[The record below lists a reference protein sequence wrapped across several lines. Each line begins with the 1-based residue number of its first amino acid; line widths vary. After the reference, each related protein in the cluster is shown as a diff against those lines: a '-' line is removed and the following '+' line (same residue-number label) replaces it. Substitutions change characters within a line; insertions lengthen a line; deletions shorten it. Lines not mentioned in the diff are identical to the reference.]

1 MSKYCCKGTDGKF
14 KDCNYNKYTAITNT
28 NDKKRVGDDESCDTS
43 VTTTTTTIGGG
54 GVVTTTT
61 TIRGGTPTTSY
72 KVCYGTSEP
81 IKKGCKD
88 PGTTKGNP
96 NPEGLIYK
104 VQKCLGFTLGNG
116 LDGFFGPR
124 TEGAL
129 QAKKGRKDFMASE
142 VSDICKDY
150 DQKPDV
156 KKDEPKVLTPEEQE
170 AYWQDLVDRELISRK
185 GTTFETKSGI
195 MYVVK
200 TEIDNPDVKLQI
212 EPNSSEWDPDKADYY
227 LLERVAP
234 GKKTGKLKKLVY
246 RTTVNDETKRTFQQ
260 LNIPWYPDEEMEY
273 VNESKNQ
280 YKVFSNKLNR
290 ILKGILNEQKIGGG
304 SNASTIQ
311 GRQNLNLQTTTT
323 TTQQITTQGSG
334 TQQTFTKP
342 ETTSSGGK
350 TEGKT
355 CREKLVDYIVAS
367 TNTEYRNEPLPGEKM
382 AICDCYQ
389 TGMYD
394 EGMILTKDDF
404 LGKVTKDREGFNLLN
419 NKLNMREIRK
429 MFNEG
434 KRVAGFETNVN
445 YRDRTFLTT
454 GCKMSD
460 PRLKRG
466 DLKENVKSHISEAI
480 NKKKKLTESIVNKIT
495 KKLI

>member
-1 MSKYCCKGTDGKF
+1 
-14 KDCNYNKYTAITNT
+14 
-28 NDKKRVGDDESCDTS
+28 
-43 VTTTTTTIGGG
+43 VTPP
-54 GVVTTTT
+54 VTPA
-61 TIRGGTPTTSY
+61 TPTTRY

-81 IKKGCKD
+81 IKKDCKD

-129 QAKKGRKDFMASE
+129 QAKKGRGHFTASE

-260 LNIPWYPDEEMEY
+260 LNIPWYPDEVMEY

-304 SNASTIQ
+304 SGSNISTMQ
-311 GRQNLNLQTTTT
+311 GRQNLNFQTTTT
-323 TTQQITTQGSG
+323 TTQPITTTTTTQPSNIQGSQNDEKTDEFSAQNCKKYVIMYLTG
-334 TQQTFTKP
+334 ATYMNQFNKP
-342 ETTSSGGK
+342 KKELK
-350 TEGKT
+350 
-355 CREKLVDYIVAS
+355 EK
-367 TNTEYRNEPLPGEKM
+367 
-382 AICDCYQ
+382 ICHCFI
-389 TGMYD
+389 
-394 EGMILTKDDF
+394 E
-404 LGKVTKDREGFNLLN
+404 LGKDWQRTLVITPQDFGRATKEREGFTIFNK
-419 NKLNMREIRK
+419 KLN
-429 MFNEG
+429 FNEVRNLISGRRGEG
-434 KRVAGFETNVN
+434 KFDINPN
-445 YRDRTFLTT
+445 YIDDTLLTT
-454 GCKMSD
+454 ACYD
-460 PRLKRG
+460 PYKLG
-466 DLKENVKSHISEAI
+466 LKENVKSHITEAI